1 MAFRTLCRG
10 ARLWNSGYNLGYRI
24 KLTMDNLSWSLA
36 LHCGQTQTVMLYVQ
50 SGLDCHLSPRCLS
63 LHRIG
68 ILLYKQLLQNA
79 MGIFFWFS
87 AVRGLCTHIPEL
99 SLQESLLPSFLAP
112 AVPAQP
118 KTAVRQCSQAFLNAE
133 DFEFSTHMSCKFNT
147 CTVNFILKCAQPI

>member
-1 MAFRTLCRG
+1 MPWEYF
-10 ARLWNSGYNLGYRI
+10 SG
-24 KLTMDNLSWSLA
+24 SLPYVGSA
-36 LHCGQTQTVMLYVQ
+36 L
-50 SGLDCHLSPRCLS
+50 
-63 LHRIG
+63 
-68 ILLYKQLLQNA
+68 
-79 MGIFFWFS
+79 
-87 AVRGLCTHIPEL
+87 IPEL